1 MMQNKILIYVLT
13 FMSLTLIF
21 LSINYTKISN
31 LNESNSRILKKK
43 IDTLEKR
50 YIELDK
56 KYRDEIYFTLSDNQ
70 EALSY
75 FKDIDVDSLVS
86 YIRDELYEKNFN
98 KDSDAFIPISNTK
111 NKYLINKVKI
121 LNHKWIIADFSNG
134 SRWGEMWIEYYFNEN
149 KVEFHVKDLLLY

>member
-31 LNESNSRILKKK
+31 LNESNSRILKRK

-98 KDSDAFIPISNTK
+98 KNSDTFIPISNTK
-111 NKYLINKVKI
+111 NRYLINKVKI

-134 SRWGEMWIEYYFNEN
+134 SRWGEMWIEYYFDEN

>member
-86 YIRDELYEKNFN
+86 YLRDELYEKNFN
-98 KDSDAFIPISNTK
+98 KDSDTFIPISNTK

>member
-13 FMSLTLIF
+13 FMSLILIF

-31 LNESNSRILKKK
+31 LSESNSRILKKK

-98 KDSDAFIPISNTK
+98 KDSDTFIPISNNK

>member
-98 KDSDAFIPISNTK
+98 KDSDTFIPISNTK

-134 SRWGEMWIEYYFNEN
+134 SKWGAMWIEYYFNEN
-149 KVEFHVKDLLLY
+149 KVEFHVKDILLY

>member
-31 LNESNSRILKKK
+31 LSESNSRILKNK

-98 KDSDAFIPISNTK
+98 KDSDTFIPISNTK

-134 SRWGEMWIEYYFNEN
+134 SKWGEMWIEYYFNEN
-149 KVEFHVKDLLLY
+149 KVEFHVKDILLY

>member
-13 FMSLTLIF
+13 FMSLILIF

-98 KDSDAFIPISNTK
+98 KDSDTFIPISNTK

>member
-1 MMQNKILIYVLT
+1 MQNKILIYVLV
-13 FMSLTLIF
+13 FMSLILIF

-43 IDTLEKR
+43 IDSLENNYK
-50 YIELDK
+50 LLNK
-56 KYRDEIYFTLSDNQ
+56 QFKDEIYFSLNDNQ
-70 EALSY
+70 DALAY
-75 FKDIDVDSLVS
+75 FNYIDVDSLVS

-98 KDSDAFIPISNTK
+98 KNSDNFVPVSNVK

-134 SRWGEMWIEYYFNEN
+134 SRWGEMWIEYQLNGNEVMFDIKDYF
-149 KVEFHVKDLLLY
+149 LY

>member
-75 FKDIDVDSLVS
+75 FKDIEVDSLVS

-98 KDSDAFIPISNTK
+98 KDSDTFIPISNTK

-134 SRWGEMWIEYYFNEN
+134 SKWGEMWIEYYFNEN
-149 KVEFHVKDLLLY
+149 KVEFHVKDILLY

>member
-31 LNESNSRILKKK
+31 LSESNSRILKKK

-98 KDSDAFIPISNTK
+98 KDSDTFIPISNNK

>member
-98 KDSDAFIPISNTK
+98 KDSDTFIPISNTK
-111 NKYLINKVKI
+111 NRYLINKVKI

>member
-1 MMQNKILIYVLT
+1 MMQNRILIYVLT

-98 KDSDAFIPISNTK
+98 KDSDTFIPISNTK

-134 SRWGEMWIEYYFNEN
+134 SKWGEMWIEYYFNEN
-149 KVEFHVKDLLLY
+149 KVEFHVKDILLY

>member
-1 MMQNKILIYVLT
+1 MQNKILIYVLV
-13 FMSLTLIF
+13 FMSLILIF

-43 IDTLEKR
+43 IDSLENNYK
-50 YIELDK
+50 LLNK
-56 KYRDEIYFTLSDNQ
+56 QFKDEIYFSLNDNQ
-70 EALSY
+70 DALAY
-75 FKDIDVDSLVS
+75 FNYIDVDSLVS

-98 KDSDAFIPISNTK
+98 KNSDNFVPVSNVK

-134 SRWGEMWIEYYFNEN
+134 SRWGEMWIEYVLNDNEVIFDIKDYF
-149 KVEFHVKDLLLY
+149 LY